1 MERTADGEE
10 PWDGAV
16 DLYGLLDW
24 EMVPEELKSL
34 LNNYRTHILDI
45 RRFPD
50 SGLFQTDL
58 RFVFGFIQRSQD
70 KEAMLQYTEE
80 HHKIFEV
87 LEEDAYDVIAA
98 LTGAE
103 ELMQAKDG
111 CLEGGKVNMC
121 RALTE
126 LIQDGKLQGIQEGA
140 REKSKTVAYNMFRR
154 NMSAE
159 DAAALCSEDL
169 ELIKSWYR
177 QWQ

>member
-1 MERTADGEE
+1 
-10 PWDGAV
+10 
-16 DLYGLLDW
+16 
-24 EMVPEELKSL
+24 
-34 LNNYRTHILDI
+34 
-45 RRFPD
+45 
-50 SGLFQTDL
+50 
-58 RFVFGFIQRSQD
+58 
-70 KEAMLQYTEE
+70 MLQYTKE
-80 HHKIFEV
+80 HHRIFEV

-126 LIQDGKLQGIQEGA
+126 LIQDGKLQGIQEGLQKGA

-177 QWQ
+177 QWQLGILHFGEVRRYFSSFLYISYYVDTLKGHIPESKEVRP